1 MKKRKY
7 FFKYK
12 HLDYFFIF
20 IISSVYLFIFLQGNF
35 IFTSQD
41 DQFHYLLKGKLF
53 GECLLNENCLP
64 LQGFF
69 QQLKD
74 FHNPENHLFVDRQLS
89 RVFLFYSPLVDI
101 LYFLSNELFQNF
113 ETVFKIVF
121 LFNFVLSILSIVLF
135 LKKFLNIKSF
145 YLYILLLIFSLFLV
159 LNSGF
164 LVTFYSGQS
173 TALSIFLLALVY
185 LETKNFKIV
194 SVLLILLL
202 LSHAV
207 GVFYGLILFFFH
219 IFRTSIYSLNFLLR
233 DFFFIFSSLFII
245 LFIFLYNFYQPYE
258 VNIYNVYSQTNN
270 IFEIILKNLLFIY
283 DFGNKILI
291 SSLGKLIFI
300 FAILII
306 IFSKNKINYLIY
318 SIMLSMLIIIPSSSF
333 VNIIRKSIDFYNL
346 FLILVAIIF
355 LEIFI
360 KSDLFKI
367 KKLRDRKLF
376 IILFSAIFI
385 FFISKKV
392 IFDRT
397 LETFQT
403 GLYSSSEI
411 HNHKEINRILK
422 ENQFDRIL
430 FRGSEMS
437 LYSLLTAGMYK
448 EKFNWLQLKDNLK
461 IIPGKYLI
469 VEQNVFYKDSRKSY
483 KNINQFYEQ
492 ISVKKNI
499 PYKININSLSKKID
513 IGFSQEFFRKT
524 NINIFVNNKL
534 IKNYEF
540 NKKNMNIN
548 IPNLSFDKKFE
559 LRITSDN
566 DIFIPYIKSNIYG
579 TTYPDKISKNLN
591 MKYSS
596 NLSKN
601 CIKIDRIMVF
611 STLDFWLA
619 EC

>member
-1 MKKRKY
+1 M
-7 FFKYK
+7 
-12 HLDYFFIF
+12 LE
-20 IISSVYLFIFLQGNF
+20 NF
-35 IFTSQD
+35 D
-41 DQFHYLLKGKLF
+41 
-53 GECLLNENCLP
+53 
-64 LQGFF
+64 
-69 QQLKD
+69 
-74 FHNPENHLFVDRQLS
+74 
-89 RVFLFYSPLVDI
+89 
-101 LYFLSNELFQNF
+101 
-113 ETVFKIVF
+113 TVFKIIF
-121 LFNFVLSILSIVLF
+121 LFNFALSIFSIVLF
-135 LKKFLNIKSF
+135 LKKFLNLKIF

-185 LETKNFKIV
+185 LETKKFKIA

-207 GVFYGLILFFFH
+207 GVFYGLILFFLH
-219 IFRTSIYSLNFLLR
+219 IFRTNIYNLKFLLR
-233 DFFFIFSSLFII
+233 DFFVIFSSLFII

-258 VNIYNVYSQTNN
+258 LNIYNVYLKKNI
-270 IFEIILKNLLFIY
+270 IFEIILKNFLFFY
-283 DFGNKILI
+283 YFGNKILI

-300 FAILII
+300 FAILVI

-333 VNIIRKSIDFYNL
+333 INIIRKSIDFYNL
-346 FLILVAIIF
+346 FLILLAIIF
-355 LEIFI
+355 LDIFI
-360 KSDLFKI
+360 KSDFFKI

-376 IILFSAIFI
+376 TILFSAIFI

-411 HNHKEINRILK
+411 HNHKEINRVLK

-461 IIPGKYLI
+461 IKPGKYLI
-469 VEQNVFYKDSRKSY
+469 IEQNVFYEDSRKSY

-499 PYKININSLSKKID
+499 PYKITINSLSKNID
-513 IGFSQEFFRKT
+513 IGLSQEFLRKT
-524 NINIFVNNKL
+524 NINIFVNSEL
-534 IKNYEF
+534 IRNFEF

-559 LRITSDN
+559 L
-566 DIFIPYIKSNIYG
+566 K
-579 TTYPDKISKNLN
+579 L
-591 MKYSS
+591 
-596 NLSKN
+596 L
-601 CIKIDRIMVF
+601 
-611 STLDFWLA
+611 
-619 EC
+619 

>member
-1 MKKRKY
+1 M
-7 FFKYK
+7 
-12 HLDYFFIF
+12 
-20 IISSVYLFIFLQGNF
+20 
-35 IFTSQD
+35 
-41 DQFHYLLKGKLF
+41 
-53 GECLLNENCLP
+53 
-64 LQGFF
+64 
-69 QQLKD
+69 
-74 FHNPENHLFVDRQLS
+74 
-89 RVFLFYSPLVDI
+89 
-101 LYFLSNELFQNF
+101 
-113 ETVFKIVF
+113 
-121 LFNFVLSILSIVLF
+121 
-135 LKKFLNIKSF
+135 
-145 YLYILLLIFSLFLV
+145 
-159 LNSGF
+159 
-164 LVTFYSGQS
+164 
-173 TALSIFLLALVY
+173 
-185 LETKNFKIV
+185 
-194 SVLLILLL
+194 ILLL
-202 LSHAV
+202 LSHYV
-207 GVFYGLILFFFH
+207 VLFFVLILFFLN
-219 IFRTSIYSLNFLLR
+219 IFRKKIYNLKFLLR
-233 DFFFIFSSLFII
+233 DFFVIFSSLFII

-300 FAILII
+300 FAILVI

-333 VNIIRKSIDFYNL
+333 INIIRKSIDFYNL
-346 FLILVAIIF
+346 FLILLAIIF
-355 LEIFI
+355 LDIFI
-360 KSDLFKI
+360 KSDFFKI

-376 IILFSAIFI
+376 TILFSAIFI
-385 FFISKKV
+385 FHIKKV

-411 HNHKEINRILK
+411 HNHKEINRVLK

-461 IIPGKYLI
+461 IKPGKYLI
-469 VEQNVFYKDSRKSY
+469 IEQNVFYEDSRKSY

-499 PYKININSLSKKID
+499 PYKITINSLSKNID
-513 IGFSQEFFRKT
+513 IGLSQEFLRKT
-524 NINIFVNNKL
+524 NINIFVNSEL
-534 IKNYEF
+534 IRNFEF

-559 LRITSDN
+559 LKITSDN
-566 DIFIPYIKSNIYG
+566 DIFIPYIKSDIFG
-579 TTYPDKISKNLN
+579 TTYPDTISKNSQ

-596 NLSKN
+596 NFNKN
-601 CIKIDRIMVF
+601 CITIDRIMVF
-611 STLDFWLA
+611 STLDFWLVNVK
-619 EC
+619 EFKFIIYFFK